1 MIFLYAMYIGGL
13 YMIDGITLDYLRTFV
28 AAAEEGSFSAAGRK
42 LGRAQPV
49 VSQTIASLESQF
61 GVALFERTGRYPQL
75 TPDGKSLL
83 PAARQLVLDADNLKA
98 RARSL
103 SLGLEAELSVVID
116 VMFPQRL
123 LTDVVTGFAR
133 TFRDTPLRLHV
144 ESLGAVAELVLDGR
158 CSIGVMGT
166 YPAIPPSLSS
176 ERLFAIEFVTVASPK
191 HIFADWNGAIPLDR
205 ATSETQLV
213 LTDRS
218 TLTKGKDFGVQS
230 ANTWR
235 LADLGAKHAF
245 LLAGLGWGHMPLPV
259 VDDDIKAG
267 RLTRIALEGPGP
279 GLMPL
284 QAIYKTDARPG
295 PAAQWFLERVRS
307 AAALDESC
315 R

>member
-1 MIFLYAMYIGGL
+1 MYIIGL

-49 VSQTIASLESQF
+49 VSQTIATLEGQL
-61 GVALFERTGRYPQL
+61 GILLFVRTGRYPLL

-83 PAARQLVLDADNLKA
+83 PAARKIVRDADSLKA
-98 RARSL
+98 HARSL
-103 SLGLEAELSVVID
+103 SAGLEAELSVVID

-123 LTDVVTGFAR
+123 LTDVATGFAR
-133 TFRDTPLRLHV
+133 TFPDTPLRLHV
-144 ESLGAVAELVLDGR
+144 ESLGAVAELVQMGR

-166 YPAIPPSLSS
+166 YPAIPSSLSS
-176 ERLFAIEFVTVASPK
+176 ERLFAIEFVSVVSPA
-191 HIFADWNGAIPLDR
+191 HVFAAWAGAIPLDR
-205 ATSETQLV
+205 AAMETQLV

-218 TLTKGKDFGVQS
+218 TLTRGTDFGVQS

-245 LLAGLGWGHMPLPV
+245 LLAGLGWGHMPLHLV
-259 VDDDIKAG
+259 HEDIEAG
-267 RLTRIALEGPGP
+267 RLVRIALEGPGP

-284 QAIYKTDARPG
+284 QAIYKPDVSPG
-295 PAAQWFLERVRS
+295 PAAQWFLDRIRS
-307 AAALDESC
+307 SAVLDNSL